1 MPGPHVVHST
11 LNWFKYQFL
20 SCPTKCLFSEAGK
33 MTQHV
38 REIASL
44 AEDLQFLTPM
54 PNVLQTPVTPA
65 PEDLVPLLTSTG
77 IVLHT
82 QTHN

>member
-1 MPGPHVVHST
+1 
-11 LNWFKYQFL
+11 
-20 SCPTKCLFSEAGK
+20 

-38 REIASL
+38 RAIASL